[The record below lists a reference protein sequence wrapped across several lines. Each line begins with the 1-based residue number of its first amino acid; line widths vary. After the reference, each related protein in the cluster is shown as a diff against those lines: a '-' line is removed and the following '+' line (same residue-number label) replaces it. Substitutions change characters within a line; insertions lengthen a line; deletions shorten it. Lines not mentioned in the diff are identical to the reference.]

1 MKKLIVFIF
10 SIVLFGSCSSEKI
23 LSERLTHDWNINYL
37 DNDDVKNSFTTIEDY
52 QYINEKPNNV
62 LSNELENESL
72 TASTKTVITNNKKE
86 LTSLLRKVRELE
98 LDEDCDNIIFK
109 NADELSAKVIEIT
122 TDVVKYKRCDNLDGP
137 LISVSKNEILMIR
150 YKNGTKEIFKGNV
163 KKTLEEDLKTSNNK
177 DLKTESLAL
186 TSMITGILACLL
198 PLSFLA
204 VIFLVLSLVLSLI
217 GLTRISKSPDKLK
230 GKGFGIAGFILG
242 VIAGLG
248 VLILTA

>member
-109 NADELSAKVIEIT
+109 NGEELDAKVVEIT
-122 TDVVKYKRCDNLDGP
+122 TEVVKYKRCDNLEGP
-137 LISVSKNEILMIR
+137 LISVSKNEIFMIR
-150 YKNGTKEIFKGNV
+150 YKNGTKEIFNSSVNYSDYGSSETIS
-163 KKTLEEDLKTSNNK
+163 KKTEPAALISMLTGIVGGLLPVSGIGII
-177 DLKTESLAL
+177 LVILAL
-186 TSMITGILACLL
+186 IL
-198 PLSFLA
+198 S
-204 VIFLVLSLVLSLI
+204 IM
-217 GLTRISKSPDKLK
+217 GLTRISKEPDKLK
-230 GKGFGIAGFILG
+230 GKGFAIAGFILG
-242 VIAGLG
+242 VLSMIG
-248 VLILTA
+248 ILATL